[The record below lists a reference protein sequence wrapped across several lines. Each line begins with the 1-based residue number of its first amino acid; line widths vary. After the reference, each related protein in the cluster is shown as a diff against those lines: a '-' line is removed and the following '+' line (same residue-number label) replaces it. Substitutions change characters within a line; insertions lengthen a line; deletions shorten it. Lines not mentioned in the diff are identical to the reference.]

1 MLSPDVENVLT
12 IQKNRSMREEQL
24 KQKML
29 NSVKEKINN
38 YAKFGQTNCI
48 YKIPNFL
55 IGEIPFKLESM
66 HKYLIKK
73 LKSDGFYIIDIN
85 IQHFYVSWDIKDIN
99 KALEDRKKEKQYKNS
114 KIDNSGFKNNDIN
127 NYSAFINYSKK
138 TF

>member
-99 KALEDRKKEKQYKNS
+99 KALEDRKKEKQNKSS
-114 KIDNSGFKNNDIN
+114 KIDNSGLKNNDIN
-127 NYSAFINYSKK
+127 NYSAFVNYSKK

>member
-12 IQKNRSMREEQL
+12 IQKNRSLREEQL

-48 YKIPNFL
+48 YKIPNFI

-73 LKSDGFYIIDIN
+73 LKSNGFYIIDIN
-85 IQHFYVSWDIKDIN
+85 IQYFYVSWDIKDIN
-99 KALEDRKKEKQYKNS
+99 KALEDRKKEKQNKSS
-114 KIDNSGFKNNDIN
+114 KIDNNMFKNNDLN
-127 NYSAFINYSKK
+127 NYSAFVNYSKK

>member
-1 MLSPDVENVLT
+1 MLSPDVENVLS
-12 IQKNRSMREEQL
+12 IQKNRTLREEQL

-85 IQHFYVSWDIKDIN
+85 IQFFYISWDIKDIN
-99 KALEDRKKEKQYKNS
+99 KALEERKQE
-114 KIDNSGFKNNDIN
+114 KNNKMSNTSLKNNNDLN
-127 NYSAFINYSKK
+127 NYSAFVNNSKK

>member
-12 IQKNRSMREEQL
+12 IQKNRSLREEQL

-73 LKSDGFYIIDIN
+73 LKSNGFYIIDIN

-99 KALEDRKKEKQYKNS
+99 KALEDRKKEKQNKSS
-114 KIDNSGFKNNDIN
+114 KIDNNMVKNNDLN
-127 NYSAFINYSKK
+127 NYSAFVNYSKK

>member
-1 MLSPDVENVLT
+1 MLSPDVENVLS
-12 IQKNRSMREEQL
+12 IQKNRTLREEQL

-85 IQHFYVSWDIKDIN
+85 IQFFYISWDIKDIN
-99 KALEDRKKEKQYKNS
+99 KALEEKKQQKTN
-114 KIDNSGFKNNDIN
+114 KISNISSKNNNNDLN
-127 NYSAFINYSKK
+127 NYSAFVNNSKK

>member
-1 MLSPDVENVLT
+1 MLSPDVENVLS
-12 IQKNRSMREEQL
+12 IQKNRTLREEQL

-85 IQHFYVSWDIKDIN
+85 IQFFYISWDIKDIN
-99 KALEDRKKEKQYKNS
+99 KALEERKQV
-114 KIDNSGFKNNDIN
+114 KNNKMSNTSLKNNNDLN
-127 NYSAFINYSKK
+127 NYSAFVNNSKK

>member
-12 IQKNRSMREEQL
+12 IQKNRLLREEQL

-48 YKIPNFL
+48 YKIPNFI

-73 LKSDGFYIIDIN
+73 LKSNGFYIIDIN
-85 IQHFYVSWDIKDIN
+85 IQYFYVSWDIKDIN
-99 KALEDRKKEKQYKNS
+99 KALEDRKKEKQNKSS
-114 KIDNSGFKNNDIN
+114 KIDNNMFKNNFPSELNDE
-127 NYSAFINYSKK
+127 
-138 TF
+138 